1 MVQSQ
6 KYTNQTTSI
15 DLSKPETQNNH
26 LETRLIQLNH
36 AISMELWQ
44 EAYKAVEDIYGLM
57 NLSKTKPKPG
67 QMFNYYT
74 KLGLI
79 FWKAGNHLFHAATLQ
94 KLFVLLKEQKKTI
107 TPEELT
113 KISTRLLLA
122 TLAIPIPPNRTS
134 IDECLDQ
141 DEVFILI
148 LFKNRYLSY

>member
-6 KYTNQTTSI
+6 KYTSQATSI

-67 QMFNYYT
+67 QYRKNKSLRHENVTRFLRWLWPYVRCVSQNPT
-74 KLGLI
+74 FCLKGKPVLRIII
-79 FWKAGNHLFHAATLQ
+79 FISLPVLVACQ
-94 KLFVLLKEQKKTI
+94 KVIIIMKRGSFEN
-107 TPEELT
+107 P
-113 KISTRLLLA
+113 
-122 TLAIPIPPNRTS
+122 
-134 IDECLDQ
+134 
-141 DEVFILI
+141 
-148 LFKNRYLSY
+148 